1 MGRWLF
7 YVVDLLELGINEYS
21 CRGWWEHVLTS
32 IIRIICFIPS
42 LYSVCGGG
50 RLPDVK
56 MALNNNWVCLLS
68 LLRKSSASE
77 KSDGP
82 AKAHWA
88 PYCRKHWGMASAAA
102 APPPP
107 YVTSLLLAM
116 WSEQLEKQIWV
127 MCILQVGYSQ
137 NLHYM
142 LTLNSP
148 LKLFSSDNWLHFRP
162 GKIHMQ
168 SGNRL
173 QN

>member
-1 MGRWLF
+1 MLIQIKKVVFNNNHMFSPSNHNINNHIKDIINTWIFMVTAVKDAHMILCFWNLF
-7 YVVDLLELGINEYS
+7 
-21 CRGWWEHVLTS
+21 WS

-116 WSEQLEKQIWV
+116 WS
-127 MCILQVGYSQ
+127 ILWDKRHVPPCQAGIG
-137 NLHYM
+137 
-142 LTLNSP
+142 
-148 LKLFSSDNWLHFRP
+148 FST
-162 GKIHMQ
+162 GVI
-168 SGNRL
+168 
-173 QN
+173 

>member
-1 MGRWLF
+1 MAVLCCRPFGVGDQWILLQRLVRARAHLDHQNHLF
-7 YVVDLLELGINEYS
+7 HSFTLL
-21 CRGWWEHVLTS
+21 CVW
-32 IIRIICFIPS
+32 
-42 LYSVCGGG
+42 G

-56 MALNNNWVCLLS
+56 MALNTNWVCLLS

-116 WSEQLEKQIWV
+116 WSEQLEKQSWV

-148 LKLFSSDNWLHFRP
+148 LKLLPSDNWLHFRP